1 MGGFKR
7 DLERGRKREKERK
20 RERERKKEREKERE
34 RKTKIDST
42 NHDEIVNDQKYL
54 FYFIFKLSVDCATNM
69 KERKMNEPAILHAP

>member
-20 RERERKKEREKERE
+20 RERERKRDRERE

-42 NHDEIVNDQKYL
+42 NHEEIVNDQKYICL
-54 FYFIFKLSVDCATNM
+54 NS
-69 KERKMNEPAILHAP
+69 R